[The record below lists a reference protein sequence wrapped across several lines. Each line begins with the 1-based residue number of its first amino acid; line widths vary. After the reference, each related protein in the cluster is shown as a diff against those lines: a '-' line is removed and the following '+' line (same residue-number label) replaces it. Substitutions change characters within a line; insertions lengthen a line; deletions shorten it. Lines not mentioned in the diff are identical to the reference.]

1 MNVFPGQIKPLNKS
15 ERLLIKKTDITCRES
30 KAIISRFAA
39 KKKNYKNK
47 INQECYLNISI
58 LWGGGVLLDWFWCLI
73 KVDGLFDSQVHHG
86 VVMDCL
92 PCGLLTEHAQTG
104 RGLKHVQLLLQI
116 LNLLL
121 MKISKINKDIIVSKY
136 KISGPHDHKLK
147 KILV

>member
-30 KAIISRFAA
+30 QAIISRFAA
-39 KKKNYKNK
+39 KKKKLQKQNK
-47 INQECYLNISI
+47 SRMLSQYLSI

-73 KVDGLFDSQVHHG
+73 KVDVFFDSEVHHG

-121 MKISKINKDIIVSKY
+121 MKISKMN
-136 KISGPHDHKLK
+136 
-147 KILV
+147 